1 MEVNGTRH
9 ILRIFPQLQLLNS
22 DYIDFV
28 LKRTITGVWSNMEKY
43 LLPLPGFKM
52 TWYYSGEDIK
62 SESRF
67 IHDDITV
74 NFIRYSLMTLH
85 NL

>member
-9 ILRIFPQLQLLNS
+9 ILRIFPQLQLLNL

-28 LKRTITGVWSNMEKY
+28 LKRKITGVGSNMGKN
-43 LLPLPGFKM
+43 LLPLPGFKL
-52 TWYYSGEDIK
+52 TWYYSVEDIK

-67 IHDDITV
+67 IHDDITG
-74 NFIRYSLMTLH
+74 NFNR
-85 NL
+85 